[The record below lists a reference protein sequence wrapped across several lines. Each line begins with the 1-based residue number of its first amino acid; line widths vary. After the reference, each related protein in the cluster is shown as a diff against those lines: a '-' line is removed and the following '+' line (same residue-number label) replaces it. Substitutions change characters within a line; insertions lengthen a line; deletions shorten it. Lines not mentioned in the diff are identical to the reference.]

1 MKTCFLILFVPLFS
15 IAQNASQPQLIIN
28 GNFKGLPEKSEVFLL
43 NLNKTTDTVAK
54 GFVQSGKF
62 VLTGHVAEPNFY
74 EINFPAVTKKMPL
87 FIGNDLVSISGD
99 VNDLTNLKVTGSA
112 SQNDFTA
119 FQQTFN
125 PLIIKLNSVVGILQ
139 ASQQGSKY
147 DSLMKE
153 QSDAVAQI
161 QSAEDQFLQ
170 KNKSSYISPF
180 MLLALMKL
188 SDDVLLLDKRYTS
201 LAPQVQNSFYGNI
214 LRQQIASN
222 KIGAIGTD
230 EIDFTQNDTQSKP
243 VSLSSFKG
251 KYVLVDFW
259 ASWCHPCRLE
269 NPNVV
274 AVYNKFKTKNF
285 TILSVSLDKSRD
297 PWLQA
302 IKEDNLTWTHVS
314 DLKFWNN
321 DVAVKYHVQQIPQN
335 FLVDPTGK
343 IVAKN
348 LRGADLESKLCQ
360 FLGCN

>member
-15 IAQNASQPQLIIN
+15 LAQNASQPQLIIN
-28 GNFKGLPEKSEVFLL
+28 GNINGLQEKSEVFLV
-43 NLNKTTDTVAK
+43 NLNNVADTVAK

-62 VLTGHVAEPNFY
+62 VLAGRVPEPNLY
-74 EINFPAVTKKMPL
+74 EINFAAIMKKMPL
-87 FIGNDLVSISGD
+87 FIGNDVVSISGD
-99 VNDLTNLKVTGSA
+99 VNDLKDLKVTGSA
-112 SQNDFTA
+112 TNDEFNA

-125 PLIIKLNSVVGILQ
+125 PLIIQLNSLTQ
-139 ASQQGSKY
+139 TLNASPQNPKY
-147 DSLMKE
+147 DSLMK
-153 QSDAVAQI
+153 QQLDVIAQI

-170 KNKSSYISPF
+170 KNKSSYVSPF
-180 MLLALMKL
+180 MLLALLKL

-201 LAPQVQNSFYGNI
+201 LAPQVQNSFYGNF
-214 LRQQIASN
+214 LRQQIAN
-222 KIGAIGTD
+222 DKIGAVGTD
-230 EIDFTQNDTQSKP
+230 EIDFTQNDMQGKP
-243 VSLSSFKG
+243 VTLSSFKG